1 MSSGVFDREEPLE
14 DGEICPNC
22 GEWPVYFG
30 DEVEAECP
38 RCGETFSIAE
48 DATPPDAGW
57 GEAPL

>member
-1 MSSGVFDREEPLE
+1 ME

-38 RCGETFSIAE
+38 WCGETFSIAE